1 MKEREGEEFLRMSTA
16 KQGTTL
22 ILASVAVCLLI
33 YVMKQ
38 KMDGP
43 GPSEESAVAAAVG
56 AVRRALGSSGG
67 RPRADCSKI
76 SPNHADWAWCA
87 QGSAMGRVPTK
98 HPSAVLSNTSLDF
111 ASDSLQNQGLGTGR
125 LQDGFV
131 HDQFSSDNHLGA
143 STARLQDGFV
153 HDQFSSDNSLGVR
166 GLGGTRLSSIAGS
179 VISSSAAAAFPFA
192 STSTPRSDG
201 EKKTLKQTA
210 EKSVSFL
217 SDRKRSQ
224 EPDEQEDAVTNV
236 KNSVRSL
243 RSLSDRN
250 RSQEPDEQEDAVTNV
265 ENSVRSL
272 RSLSDRNRSQEPDE
286 QEDAVTNVENS
297 VRSLS
302 QASKKAAGGMNLKRF
317 LTQGRRTK
325 ARGRGR
331 GRGIRG
337 FAARSQVSRKLG
349 VAPFE
354 ESGAEFNPFSGDV
367 GASSDGLMLSEA
379 YEEPSAL
386 GMGSTLAEAFGGGG
400 RGGGGGFSES
410 LGAAVSPFSSS
421 ASVGVSPVEISA
433 ATAALDDVNIVQST
447 GGGHI
452 DRFIRP

>member
-38 KMDGP
+38 KMDGS

-131 HDQFSSDNHLGA
+131 HDQFSSDNNLGA
-143 STARLQDGFV
+143 STARLQDDFV

-166 GLGGTRLSSIAGS
+166 GLGGTRLSNIAGS

-201 EKKTLKQTA
+201 ENKTLKQTV
-210 EKSVSFL
+210 ENSVSFL
-217 SDRKRSQ
+217 SDRK
-224 EPDEQEDAVTNV
+224 
-236 KNSVRSL
+236 
-243 RSLSDRN
+243 
-250 RSQEPDEQEDAVTNV
+250 
-265 ENSVRSL
+265 
-272 RSLSDRNRSQEPDE
+272 RSQEPDE

-317 LTQGRRTK
+317 LTQSRRTK
-325 ARGRGR
+325 GR

-400 RGGGGGFSES
+400 GRGGGGGFSES
-410 LGAAVSPFSSS
+410 LGAAVSPFSSA

-433 ATAALDDVNIVQST
+433 ATAALTDVNIVQST